1 MAPKHTNSLVQ
12 KISHQNFLS
21 KTFVLLKKSQD
32 EWHNKIQV
40 YKFSHLKNTIT
51 NQNFFWKILKKS
63 KDEWCSKSNIIK
75 NITNQNFSQILE
87 NFLLN
92 ITMNGI
98 ELQIY
103 KLHYHIIKINKML
116 IKLQNI
122 KFSVITLYYKV
133 FKFLTLI

>member
-1 MAPKHTNSLVQ
+1 MNGAVNPIYH
-12 KISHQNFLS
+12 
-21 KTFVLLKKSQD
+21 
-32 EWHNKIQV
+32 
-40 YKFSHLKNTIT
+40 
-51 NQNFFWKILKKS
+51 KS
-63 KDEWCSKSNIIK
+63 K
-75 NITNQNFSQILE
+75 FSQILE

>member
-1 MAPKHTNSLVQ
+1 MNGMEWHPNIQILLFKKYHIRIFS
-12 KISHQNFLS
+12 QNFCIIKKNLKTNGPGIQIFS
-21 KTFVLLKKSQD
+21 KIFFERFLL
-32 EWHNKIQV
+32 N
-40 YKFSHLKNTIT
+40 IT
-51 NQNFFWKILKKS
+51 ILKKS

-122 KFSVITLYYKV
+122 KFSML
-133 FKFLTLI
+133 

>member
-1 MAPKHTNSLVQ
+1 MIV
-12 KISHQNFLS
+12 
-21 KTFVLLKKSQD
+21 
-32 EWHNKIQV
+32 
-40 YKFSHLKNTIT
+40 NTIWV
-51 NQNFFWKILKKS
+51 FVIKKDLVLVS
-63 KDEWCSKSNIIK
+63 Y
-75 NITNQNFSQILE
+75 FSQILE

-122 KFSVITLYYKV
+122 KFSML
-133 FKFLTLI
+133 